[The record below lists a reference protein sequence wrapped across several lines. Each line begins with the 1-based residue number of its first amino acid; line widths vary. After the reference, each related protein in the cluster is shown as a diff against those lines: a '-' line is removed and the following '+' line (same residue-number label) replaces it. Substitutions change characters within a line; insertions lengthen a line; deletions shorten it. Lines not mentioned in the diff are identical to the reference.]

1 MPRGSSLAVYAPR
14 RVRRY
19 GHRRYWQQY
28 ESLASSSS
36 PSSIWSPL
44 FSPRTLGF
52 GLFIVLCIY
61 VVYQMLS
68 TEPLA
73 GGGGLTSYVR
83 RCPSDDYVAMLTRH
97 STPDKF
103 IVLALVDTAF
113 ADMAVNLYESSLR
126 PNGIDNFLF
135 VGAGR
140 RACEILRNASL
151 PCHHYTED
159 RDTDVASI
167 YRSPGFIRK
176 TNIRTEMILDALSV
190 GFTVLHTDLD
200 VVFIRSP
207 IADLKVF
214 SPLSVSRQLI
224 PATQNKSPLP
234 LTGQG
239 GAVPRAHR
247 VVHRCRR
254 LV

>member
-1 MPRGSSLAVYAPR
+1 VSGTMKRGSSVASARGYAPR
-14 RVRRY
+14 RARRC
-19 GHRRYWQQY
+19 GHRRQWQQY
-28 ESLASSSS
+28 ETLASSTAS
-36 PSSIWSPL
+36 PSLAGLMS
-44 FSPRTLGF
+44 RTRTF
-52 GLFIVLCIY
+52 GLAFFVVLCVY

-68 TEPLA
+68 TEPLGS
-73 GGGGLTSYVR
+73 GGILSFGR
-83 RCPSDDYVAMLTRH
+83 RCPSEDFVATLTRH

-135 VGAGR
+135 VGAGH

-159 RDTDVASI
+159 RATDVAST
-167 YRSPGFIRK
+167 YQSPDFIRK
-176 TNIRTEMILDALSV
+176 MNIRTEMILDALSV

-200 VVFIRSP
+200 IVFIRNP

-214 SPLSVSRQLI
+214 S
-224 PATQNKSPLP
+224 
-234 LTGQG
+234 
-239 GAVPRAHR
+239 
-247 VVHRCRR
+247 
-254 LV
+254 